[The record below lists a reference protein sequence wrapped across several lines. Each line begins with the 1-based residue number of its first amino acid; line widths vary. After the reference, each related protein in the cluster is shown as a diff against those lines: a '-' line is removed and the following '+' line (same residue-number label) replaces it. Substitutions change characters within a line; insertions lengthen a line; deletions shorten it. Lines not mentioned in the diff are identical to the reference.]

1 MTLACVDIGSTF
13 TKAALVDPATGRL
26 LATAQAPTT
35 LDDVVTGVLAATAGF
50 PEAPVVACSSAGGG
64 LRLAVVGYEE
74 LISAEAGH
82 RVALS
87 AGARV
92 VHVAAGVLDGGRL
105 AALRAA
111 EPDVVL
117 LVGGTDGGEASVLRA
132 NAAALASAASLQG
145 RPPPGSRPERAR
157 GGQEGALLRVLGG
170 SGVRPWSVPV
180 VLAGNVAVRDEA
192 AAVLRDGGVPVHEAG
207 NVLPDIGRLAPES
220 ARSAIRAVFLEHVI
234 GGERLS
240 TDPRL
245 RSWVRAVTPDAVLEG
260 VTVLARVSAPAEVSV
275 VALDVGGATTDVYC
289 VPDPDAEQA
298 TLGREA
304 VGVPARRRTVEG
316 DLGVSWSV
324 DALRAA
330 AAAEGLRDPGGD
342 PLALGE
348 AAATVAL
355 RRHLRAE
362 TAYGPGG
369 ASARAARLVVLS
381 GGVFRHA
388 DPAAVDQVLAR
399 LAEDAGG
406 AGSVLDGK
414 AVIVDRRYVLAA
426 IGLLSAD
433 HAEAA
438 AALARDL
445 LDGPGKV
452 TPLARRR
459 WSTSRPMRRR

>member
-1 MTLACVDIGSTF
+1 VTALACVDIGSTF
-13 TKAALVDPATGRL
+13 TKAALVDVATCEL
-26 LATAQAPTT
+26 IATAQAPTT

-50 PEAPVVACSSAGGG
+50 LDAPVVACSSAGGG

-82 RVALS
+82 RAALS

-92 VHVAAGVLDGGRL
+92 VHVAAGVLDAAAL
-105 AALRAA
+105 AALRAV

-132 NAAALASAASLQG
+132 NAAVLA
-145 RPPPGSRPERAR
+145 
-157 GGQEGALLRVLGG
+157 GAD
-170 SGVRPWSVPV
+170 WSVPV
-180 VLAGNVAVRDEA
+180 VLAGNAVVRDEV
-192 AAVLRDGGVPVHEAG
+192 AAVLRGGGLPVHEAD

-220 ARSAIRAVFLEHVI
+220 ARAAIRAVFLEHVI
-234 GGERLS
+234 GGDRLS

-260 VTVLARVSAPAEVSV
+260 VTVLAQVLAPAQVSV
-275 VALDVGGATTDVYC
+275 VVLDVGGATTDVYC

-330 AAAEGLRDPGGD
+330 AAAEGLPVPGD
-342 PLALGE
+342 EPLALGE

-362 TAYGPGG
+362 AGYGPGG
-369 ASARAARLVVLS
+369 VSARSAGLVVLS

-388 DPAAVDQVLAR
+388 DPVAVDEVIAR
-399 LAEDAGG
+399 VAADAGG
-406 AGSVLDGK
+406 AGSVLDGTP
-414 AVIVDRRYVLAA
+414 VIVDRRYVLAA
-426 IGLLSAD
+426 VGLLAGE
-433 HAEAA
+433 HPEAA
-438 AALARDL
+438 TALAGGL
-445 LDGPGKV
+445 LAGTV
-452 TPLARRR
+452 TSPAG
-459 WSTSRPMRRR
+459 

>member
-13 TKAALVDPATGRL
+13 TKAALVDPATGEL
-26 LATAQAPTT
+26 LGTAQAPTT

-50 PEAPVVACSSAGGG
+50 PDAPVVACSSAGGG

-82 RVALS
+82 RAALS

-92 VHVAAGVLDGGRL
+92 VHVAAGVQDAAGL

-117 LVGGTDGGEASVLRA
+117 LVGGTDDGEASVLRA
-132 NAAALASAASLQG
+132 NAAALA
-145 RPPPGSRPERAR
+145 
-157 GGQEGALLRVLGG
+157 GAD
-170 SGVRPWSVPV
+170 WSVPV
-180 VLAGNVAVRDEA
+180 VLAGNAVVRDEV
-192 AAVLRDGGVPVHEAG
+192 AAVLRDGGLPVHEAD

-220 ARSAIRAVFLEHVI
+220 ARAAIRAVFLEHVI
-234 GGERLS
+234 GGNRLS

-260 VTVLARVSAPAEVSV
+260 VTVLARVLAPAGVSV
-275 VALDVGGATTDVYC
+275 VVLDVGGATTDVYC

-304 VGVPARRRTVEG
+304 VGVPWRRRTVEG

-324 DALRAA
+324 DALRTA
-330 AAAEGLRDPGGD
+330 AAAEGLPVPGDD

-362 TAYGPGG
+362 EGYGPGG
-369 ASARAARLVVLS
+369 ASARSAGLVVLS

-388 DPAAVDQVLAR
+388 DPAAVDQVIAR
-399 LAEDAGG
+399 VAADAGG
-406 AGSVLDGK
+406 AGSVLSGTP
-414 AVIVDRRYVLAA
+414 VIVDRSYVLAA
-426 IGLLSAD
+426 VGLLAAD
-433 HAEAA
+433 HPDTAV
-438 AALARDL
+438 ALASRL
-445 LDGPGKV
+445 LRSPDKI
-452 TPLARRR
+452 TPLV
-459 WSTSRPMRRR
+459 P